1 MSHSAQLRF
10 EIDGMS
16 CAGCAGRAERALQA
30 MPGQSD
36 ASVNLAAETGFVTL
50 TSANATD
57 IRQTLKTAGY
67 PAREESVVLDI
78 ADMSCASCVARIENA
93 LSKVSGVIEA
103 HVNLANATAT
113 VTFLRGTTEARDLVA
128 VVEGVGYPATP
139 RTDTATSAPEPDKVT
154 PARNRFLIA
163 ALLTLPVFI
172 LEMGGHIFPPFHH
185 WVGRN
190 IGFETS
196 WILQFALTTLVMIWP
211 GRGFFTKGIPLLLR
225 RTPDMNSLVALGSL
239 AAWGYSTVTLFA
251 PALLPAAA
259 RNVYFEAAA
268 VIITLILLGRWLEAR
283 AKGRTGDAIRKLA
296 GLQANTARVER
307 AGEVVVIAVDDVVVG
322 DILHLRPG
330 EKVAVDGLVLTGK
343 SHINESMISGEP
355 LPVSKGVDS
364 TVIAGTVNG
373 TGALTYRATGVGRD
387 TMLARI
393 ISMVEQAQG
402 AKLPVQ
408 SLVDRIVLIFV
419 PAVIAIAVLAIFA
432 WLVFGPDPKLAHAL
446 VAGVS
451 VLIIA
456 CPCAMG
462 LATPTSI
469 MVGTGRAAEMGVL
482 FRKGEALQ
490 QLDEVTTVTFDKTGT
505 LTEGRPEL
513 VVLETCAGFE
523 EDNVLRMAA
532 SVESQSEHPIAHAIE
547 RAAHAKGIALSTPS
561 DFNAIEGHGV
571 TAKVDGH
578 LVLIGN
584 PRLMVREGIDFTDM
598 SALAQTCA
606 GKGETPFFVAINGKL
621 AGLISVADPIK
632 PSARDAIVRLKEAG
646 IQVAMI
652 TGDNATTAAAIAS
665 DLGIEQVQA
674 DVLPEGKAAAVA
686 KFQTQ
691 GPVAF
696 VGDGIN
702 DAPALAK
709 ADTGIAI
716 GTGTDVAIESA
727 DVVLVSGDLAGVVNA
742 LDISISTMKNIRQN
756 LFWAFVYNIALIP
769 VAAGLFYP
777 LLGWQLSP
785 MLGAGAMA
793 LSSVFVL
800 TNALR
805 LRHVSPAMP
814 MTPQE

>member
-1 MSHSAQLRF
+1 MSLSAQLRF

-50 TSANATD
+50 TSANAAD

-93 LSKVSGVIEA
+93 LSKVSGVTEA

-307 AGEVVVIAVDDVVVG
+307 AGEVVEIAVDDVVVG

-523 EDNVLRMAA
+523 EYNVLRMAA

-598 SALAQTCA
+598 SALAQTSA

-652 TGDNATTAAAIAS
+652 TGDNSTTAAAIAS

-814 MTPQE
+814 MTQQE